1 MAKRIQYCKVKK
13 KQTNKQKKHHYA
25 PIKTNKQQQ
34 DTWAGPS
41 EQSFKRQGPQ
51 LDDH

>member
-13 KQTNKQKKHHYA
+13 KKQKNKNHYA
-25 PIKTNKQQQ
+25 PIKTNRQQQ
-34 DTWAGPS
+34 DTWAGPI